1 MDASGTAYPAA
12 ADAPATVRGVLRSR
26 PFATLLAGYAV
37 SALGDGMTAVAISWL
52 AIELAHGR
60 NTGLL
65 VGAAVAAY
73 TLPGVLAGLG
83 LGRLLTRWDPR
94 LLVLAE
100 AVLRTACL
108 GAIAGAAVAGVLSPA
123 GYVVLLGVSSLLE
136 LAAVTGS
143 LTAVAELL
151 PEAQRVAGNSLVTVT
166 SFAATIVGPALAG
179 LVIAT
184 AGAGAAIAADAGS
197 YLVLI
202 AAVLLSRRFQP
213 PAPPA
218 GPGQGMG
225 LALRG
230 LWHQPAVL
238 GITAACAVFF
248 GLYGPVE
255 VALPVY
261 VSQTLHAGPGVL
273 GGYWTLFG
281 CGATAGALAAS
292 WAQRW
297 GLWRVCVAV
306 IAGWGACLV
315 PLGLTHSLVLGFATL
330 AVGGLVYGPFLPFK
344 QTIIQRASPPGALAG
359 LAAASALLT
368 VPAAPAGTA
377 LGGPLVAA
385 IGAAPTLLA
394 SGLATIALAVVVAAA
409 LLWRRARRAASPTAV
424 RLSRGTAGC
433 RDWLV
438 SQVGRRGLVL
448 YVAADRARVLAAV
461 DAADEPQR
469 HVDPG

>member
-1 MDASGTAYPAA
+1 MNPERTTCPDPPGTARAA
-12 ADAPATVRGVLRSR
+12 LRSR

-37 SALGDGMTAVAISWL
+37 SALGDGMAAVAISWL
-52 AIELAHGR
+52 AIELARGR
-60 NTGLL
+60 DTGLL
-65 VGAAVAAY
+65 VGAAIAAY
-73 TLPGVLAGLG
+73 TLPGVVAALG

-100 AVLRTACL
+100 AVVRASCL
-108 GAIAGAAVAGVLSPA
+108 GLIAVAAAARVLTPV
-123 GYVVLLGVSSLLE
+123 GYVVLLGVSSLFGL
-136 LAAVTGS
+136 LGVTGS

-151 PEAQRVAGNSLVTVT
+151 PDAQRVAGNSLVTVT

-184 AGAGAAIAADAGS
+184 AGAGVAIGIDAGS
-197 YLVLI
+197 YGVLI
-202 AAVLLSRRFQP
+202 VAVLLSRRFQP
-213 PAPPA
+213 PVSPA

-225 LALRG
+225 RALRA
-230 LWHQPAVL
+230 LWHQPALL
-238 GITAACAVFF
+238 GITAACVAFF

-261 VSQTLHAGPGVL
+261 VSQTLHAGPAVL

-292 WAQRW
+292 WAQRF

-315 PLGLTHSLVLGFATL
+315 PLGLTHSVAVGFAAL
-330 AVGGLVYGPFLPFK
+330 AVGGLVYGPFEPLK
-344 QTIIQRASPPGALAG
+344 QTIIQRASPPGALAA
-359 LAAASALLT
+359 LAAASGLFT

-394 SGLATIALAVVVAAA
+394 SGLATIALAAAA
-409 LLWRRARRAASPTAV
+409 AAVLLRRRARP
-424 RLSRGTAGC
+424 
-433 RDWLV
+433 
-438 SQVGRRGLVL
+438 
-448 YVAADRARVLAAV
+448 ARPRPSALAAT
-461 DAADEPQR
+461 P
-469 HVDPG
+469 PP